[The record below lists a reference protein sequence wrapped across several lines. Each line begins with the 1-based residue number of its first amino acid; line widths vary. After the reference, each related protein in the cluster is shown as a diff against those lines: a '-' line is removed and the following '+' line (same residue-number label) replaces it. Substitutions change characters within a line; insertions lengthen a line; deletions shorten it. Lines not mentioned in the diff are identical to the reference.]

1 MEEKKYNKIVIVSL
15 YEKFSTLVAK
25 NLSNDLGMLFCS
37 ARELI
42 AYEIMDRKLVEER
55 CSVEYLKKQEQRV
68 LRNLASYENV
78 CISISY
84 ERFMESYELFQ
95 KESIIVFIDL
105 PKTYIKQKSK
115 ISFIRFEERQARLE
129 QNSTFS
135 IKVRKV
141 DVDLIKNKILKQ
153 LGGIL

>member
-15 YEKFSTLVAK
+15 YEKFSTHVAK
-25 NLSNDLGMLFCS
+25 NISNDLGMLFCS

-141 DVDLIKNKILKQ
+141 DVDLIKNKILKL

>member
-1 MEEKKYNKIVIVSL
+1 MEEKKYNKIVVVSL

-25 NLSNDLGMLFCS
+25 NISNDLGMLFCS
-37 ARELI
+37 ARELL

-78 CISISY
+78 CVSISY
-84 ERFMESYELFQ
+84 ERFMESYVDFQ
-95 KESIIVFIDL
+95 KNSVIVFIDL

-115 ISFIRFEERQARLE
+115 ISYIRYDERKVRLE
-129 QNSTFS
+129 QNST
-135 IKVRKV
+135 IIIRVRKV
-141 DVDLIKNKILKQ
+141 DAKLVKNKILKE

>member
-25 NLSNDLGMLFCS
+25 NISNDLGMLFCS

-42 AYEIMDRKLVEER
+42 AYEIMDRKLIEER
-55 CSVEYLKKQEQRV
+55 CSVEYLKKQEERV

-84 ERFMESYELFQ
+84 ERFMESCELFQ
-95 KESIIVFIDL
+95 KDSVVVFIDL

>member
-25 NLSNDLGMLFCS
+25 NISNDLGMLFCS

-42 AYEIMDRKLVEER
+42 AYEIMDRKLIEER
-55 CSVEYLKKQEQRV
+55 CSVEYLKKQEERV

-95 KESIIVFIDL
+95 KESVIVFIDL

-141 DVDLIKNKILKQ
+141 DVDLIKNKILKK

>member
-25 NLSNDLGMLFCS
+25 NISNDLGMLFCS
-37 ARELI
+37 ARELL
-42 AYEIMDRKLVEER
+42 AYEIMDRKLMEEK

-78 CISISY
+78 CVSISY
-84 ERFMESYELFQ
+84 ERFMESYADFQ
-95 KESIIVFIDL
+95 KNSVIVFIDL

-115 ISFIRFEERQARLE
+115 ISYIRYDERKARLE
-129 QNSTFS
+129 QNST
-135 IKVRKV
+135 IIIRVRKV
-141 DVDLIKNKILKQ
+141 DAKLVKNKILKQ

>member
-25 NLSNDLGMLFCS
+25 TLSNDLGMLFCS

>member
-25 NLSNDLGMLFCS
+25 NISNDLGMLFCS

-95 KESIIVFIDL
+95 KESVIVFIDL

-141 DVDLIKNKILKQ
+141 DVDLIKNKILKK

>member
-25 NLSNDLGMLFCS
+25 NISNDLGMLFCS
-37 ARELI
+37 ARELL
-42 AYEIMDRKLVEER
+42 AYEIMDRKLVEEK

-78 CISISY
+78 CVSISY
-84 ERFMESYELFQ
+84 ERFMESYVDFQ
-95 KESIIVFIDL
+95 KNSVIVFIDL

-115 ISFIRFEERQARLE
+115 ISYIRYDERKARLE
-129 QNSTFS
+129 QNST
-135 IKVRKV
+135 IIIRVRKV
-141 DVDLIKNKILKQ
+141 DAKLVKNKILKQ

>member
-84 ERFMESYELFQ
+84 ERFMES
-95 KESIIVFIDL
+95 
-105 PKTYIKQKSK
+105 
-115 ISFIRFEERQARLE
+115 
-129 QNSTFS
+129 
-135 IKVRKV
+135 
-141 DVDLIKNKILKQ
+141 
-153 LGGIL
+153 

>member
-1 MEEKKYNKIVIVSL
+1 MEEKKYNKIVVVSL

-25 NLSNDLGMLFCS
+25 NISNDLGMLFCS
-37 ARELI
+37 ARELL

-78 CISISY
+78 CVSISY
-84 ERFMESYELFQ
+84 ERFMESYVDFQ
-95 KESIIVFIDL
+95 KNSVIVFIDL

-115 ISFIRFEERQARLE
+115 ISYIRYDERKARLE
-129 QNSTFS
+129 QNST
-135 IKVRKV
+135 IIIRVRKV
-141 DVDLIKNKILKQ
+141 DAKLVKNKILKE

>member
-84 ERFMESYELFQ
+84 ERFIESYELFQ
-95 KESIIVFIDL
+95 KESVIVFIDL

-141 DVDLIKNKILKQ
+141 DVDLIKNKILKK

>member
-25 NLSNDLGMLFCS
+25 NISNDLGMLFCS

-68 LRNLASYENV
+68 LRDLASYENV

-95 KESIIVFIDL
+95 KESVIVFIDL

-141 DVDLIKNKILKQ
+141 DVDLIKNKILKK

>member
-95 KESIIVFIDL
+95 KESVIVFIDL

-141 DVDLIKNKILKQ
+141 DVDLIKNKILKK

>member
-25 NLSNDLGMLFCS
+25 NISNDLGMLFCS

-141 DVDLIKNKILKQ
+141 DVDLIKNKILKL

>member
-25 NLSNDLGMLFCS
+25 NISNDLGMLFCS
-37 ARELI
+37 ARELL
-42 AYEIMDRKLVEER
+42 AYEIMDRKLMEEK

-78 CISISY
+78 CVSISY
-84 ERFMESYELFQ
+84 ERFMESYVDFQ
-95 KESIIVFIDL
+95 KNSVIVFIDL

-115 ISFIRFEERQARLE
+115 ISYIRYDERKARLE
-129 QNSTFS
+129 QNST
-135 IKVRKV
+135 IIIRVRKV
-141 DVDLIKNKILKQ
+141 DVKLVKNKILKL

>member
-1 MEEKKYNKIVIVSL
+1 MEEKKYNKIVVVSL

-25 NLSNDLGMLFCS
+25 NISNDLGMLFCS
-37 ARELI
+37 ARELL
-42 AYEIMDRKLVEER
+42 AYEIMDRKLVEEK

-78 CISISY
+78 CVSISY
-84 ERFMESYELFQ
+84 ERFMESYVDFQ
-95 KESIIVFIDL
+95 KNSVIVFIDL

-115 ISFIRFEERQARLE
+115 ISYIRYDERKARLE
-129 QNSTFS
+129 QNST
-135 IKVRKV
+135 IIIRVRKV
-141 DVDLIKNKILKQ
+141 DAKLVKNKILKE

>member
-25 NLSNDLGMLFCS
+25 KISNDLGMLFCS

-42 AYEIMDRKLVEER
+42 AYEIMDRKLIEER
-55 CSVEYLKKQEQRV
+55 CSVEYLKKQEERV

-84 ERFMESYELFQ
+84 ERFMESCELFQ
-95 KESIIVFIDL
+95 KDSVVVFIDL

>member
-84 ERFMESYELFQ
+84 ERFIESYELFQ
-95 KESIIVFIDL
+95 KESVIVFIDL

>member
-25 NLSNDLGMLFCS
+25 NISNDLGMLFCS

-84 ERFMESYELFQ
+84 ERFIESYELFQ
-95 KESIIVFIDL
+95 KESVIVFIDL

-135 IKVRKV
+135 IKIRKV
-141 DVDLIKNKILKQ
+141 DVDLIKNKILKK

>member
-25 NLSNDLGMLFCS
+25 NISNDLGMLFCS
-37 ARELI
+37 ARELL
-42 AYEIMDRKLVEER
+42 AYEIMDRKLMEEK

-78 CISISY
+78 CVSISY
-84 ERFMESYELFQ
+84 ERFMESYVDFQ
-95 KESIIVFIDL
+95 KNSVIVFIDL

-115 ISFIRFEERQARLE
+115 ISYIRYDERKARLE
-129 QNSTFS
+129 QNST
-135 IKVRKV
+135 IIIRVRKV
-141 DVDLIKNKILKQ
+141 DAKLVKNKILKE

>member
-25 NLSNDLGMLFCS
+25 NISNDLGMLFCS

>member
-1 MEEKKYNKIVIVSL
+1 MEEKKYNKIIIVSL
-15 YEKFSTLVAK
+15 YEKFSTHVAK
-25 NLSNDLGMLFCS
+25 NISNDLGMLFCS

-115 ISFIRFEERQARLE
+115 ISFIRFEERRARLE

>member
-25 NLSNDLGMLFCS
+25 NISNDLGMLFCS
-37 ARELI
+37 VRELI

-105 PKTYIKQKSK
+105 SKTYIKQKSK

>member
-1 MEEKKYNKIVIVSL
+1 MEEEKYNKIVVVSL

-25 NLSNDLGMLFCS
+25 AMSNDLGMLFCS
-37 ARELI
+37 VRELM
-42 AYEIMDRKLVEER
+42 AYEIADRKLMEER

-68 LRNLASYENV
+68 LKNLASYENV

-84 ERFMESYELFQ
+84 ERFMQSFSLFQ
-95 KESIIVFIDL
+95 KESAIVFIDL

-115 ISFIRFEERQARLE
+115 ISFIRFEERQVRLE
-129 QNSTFS
+129 QNSTVT
-135 IKVRKV
+135 IKARKI
-141 DVDLIKNKILKQ
+141 DVELVKNKILKQ